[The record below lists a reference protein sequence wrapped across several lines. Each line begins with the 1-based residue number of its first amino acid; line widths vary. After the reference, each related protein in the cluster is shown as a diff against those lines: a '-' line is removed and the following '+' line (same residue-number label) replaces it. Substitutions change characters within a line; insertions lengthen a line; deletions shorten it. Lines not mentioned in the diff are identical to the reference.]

1 MNRSPDDCIVSAIA
15 AIWTVYLIINL
26 YSNSMRVADSRSR
39 RVLRSSRSRRACS
52 LVVAVTGSLVAAA
65 SLLYT
70 RGVFAQEN
78 PAAETGIARSGDFE
92 MIVRAGFGRL
102 EVSNWTGSWVP
113 FRISLS
119 NLGPPISGRLIVHC
133 ESSPNPSPQVREYV
147 KEIQLPTGT
156 RQLHEIAA
164 FLNSGESPIVRVQ
177 SGDRVVAETR
187 VSVERSYMLS
197 DQLMIAVIDT
207 DSTALNNISSAE
219 ITRVPNRA
227 PFISAAPVGGQLPQ
241 PDPQMAI
248 PAPPGSPQ
256 GPRRGRVGGP
266 NFGRPI
272 PQAHPTVIATE
283 DLPREFISYDQLDA
297 VVIGDSPL
305 NQLAEEQ
312 ARALRLWVA
321 SGGLLVVTGAADVA
335 GIRAIGLDSIMPVEA
350 QATTT
355 VASLPE
361 LTEVYGSFD
370 SPERLALMTS
380 RSKPDAHTLLGSQD
394 NPIVAERSHGSGLV
408 RFVAINPKLNP
419 YRAWT
424 AAKDLWT
431 DLLLPAAETKPKHI
445 NWVTTGRRG
454 NLSSNRWGVQ
464 GFLFHLAE
472 IAPPSPK
479 YVLLFLLAYVL
490 ALGPINYL
498 VLRWRR
504 KTDLAWLTIPAVVVT
519 FAVVSITVAQIG
531 RGADSIV
538 ADSSLVELH
547 QRDGISRVA
556 SGLLM
561 MPATKRTQEL
571 SFEGRDTYVND
582 VHNGNQGSSASAL
595 GTIECERGPK
605 EFTLRVPMTT
615 WTSGLFQ
622 MRSVN
627 EGVRPLVSTSIGQS
641 SVTIQNL
648 GDAPISK
655 AVLLTPEGVSD
666 LFDVAAGG
674 EHRLSVSAPQP
685 TPFNGWYL
693 TQLEEGSDEAE
704 LFQELGALLDREV
717 GGDRAF
723 TQGFFNTQSMTEAIK
738 RLERPLLI
746 GFVDKGPSGI
756 GFPGSFKRRSKTLY
770 VVHL

>member
-1 MNRSPDDCIVSAIA
+1 MV
-15 AIWTVYLIINL
+15 
-26 YSNSMRVADSRSR
+26 
-39 RVLRSSRSRRACS
+39 
-52 LVVAVTGSLVAAA
+52 
-65 SLLYT
+65 
-70 RGVFAQEN
+70 
-78 PAAETGIARSGDFE
+78 
-92 MIVRAGFGRL
+92 VRAGFGRL

-119 NLGPPISGRLIVHC
+119 NQGPPISGRLIVHC
-133 ESSPNPSPQVREYV
+133 QSSPNPNPQVREYV
-147 KEIQLPTGT
+147 KEVKLPTGA
-156 RQLHEIAA
+156 RQFHEIAA
-164 FLNSGESPIVRVQ
+164 FLNSGESPVVRLQ

-187 VSVERSYMLS
+187 VNVERSYMLS
-197 DQLMIAVIDT
+197 DQLMIAVLDT
-207 DSTALNNISSAE
+207 ESTALNNISSAE
-219 ITRVPNRA
+219 VLRVPNRA
-227 PFISAAPVGGQLPQ
+227 PFKSAAPVGGQLPQ
-241 PDPQMAI
+241 PDPQLAI
-248 PAPPGSPQ
+248 PVPPSSPQ

-272 PQAHPTVIATE
+272 PLAHPTVIAAE
-283 DLPREFISYDQLDA
+283 DLPREFISYDQLDV
-297 VVIGDSPL
+297 VVIGDAPL
-305 NQLAEEQ
+305 NQSSDEQ

-321 SGGLLVVTGAADVA
+321 SGGLLVVTGAADIA
-335 GIRAIGLDSIMPVEA
+335 GIRAIGLESILPVEA

-355 VASLPE
+355 VGSLPE

-370 SPERLALMTS
+370 SVDPLTLMTS
-380 RSKPDAHTLLGSQD
+380 RLKRDAHTLVGAD
-394 NPIVAERSHGSGLV
+394 DRPIVAEKSYGSGLV

-431 DLLLPAAETKPKHI
+431 DLLLPSAEAKPKQI
-445 NWVTTGRRG
+445 NWITSGRRG
-454 NLSSNRWGVQ
+454 NSSSNRWGVQ

-472 IAPPSPK
+472 IEPPSPK

-490 ALGPINYL
+490 TLGPINYL

-504 KTDLAWLTIPAVVVT
+504 KTDLAWLTIPAVVIT

-561 MPATKRTQEL
+561 MPATKRTQEVTFDG
-571 SFEGRDTYVND
+571 SDTYVND

-595 GTIECERGPK
+595 GSIECERGPK

-622 MRSVN
+622 LRSIT
-627 EGVRPLVSTSIGQS
+627 EGVQPLVSISTGES
-641 SVTIQNL
+641 SVAIRNL
-648 GDAPISK
+648 GDAPITK
-655 AVLLTPEGVSD
+655 AVYLSSEGVSD
-666 LFDVAAGG
+666 LFDVAAGQ
-674 EHRLSVSAPQP
+674 EHRASVSAPQP
-685 TPFNGWYL
+685 SAFNSWYL
-693 TQLEEGSDEAE
+693 TQFEQGSDEAE

-723 TQGFFNTQSMTEAIK
+723 TRGFFNTQLMTEAIK
-738 RLERPLLI
+738 LLERPLLI
-746 GFVDKGPSGI
+746 GFVDKGPAGI
-756 GFPGSFKRRSKTLY
+756 GFPGSFKRRSKALY
-770 VVHL
+770 VVHP

>member
-1 MNRSPDDCIVSAIA
+1 
-15 AIWTVYLIINL
+15 LL
-26 YSNSMRVADSRSR
+26 
-39 RVLRSSRSRRACS
+39 
-52 LVVAVTGSLVAAA
+52 AAA
-65 SLLYT
+65 NLLST
-70 RGVFAQEN
+70 RDVFAQEN

-102 EVSNWTGSWVP
+102 EVNNWTGSWVP

-119 NLGPPISGRLIVHC
+119 NQGPPISGRLIVHC
-133 ESSPNPSPQVREYV
+133 ESSRDPNPQVREYV
-147 KEIQLPTGT
+147 KEVQLPTGA
-156 RQLHEIAA
+156 QQNHELAA
-164 FLNSGESPIVRVQ
+164 FLNSGQSPVVSIQ
-177 SGDRVVAETR
+177 SGNRVVAQTR

-219 ITRVPNRA
+219 IIRVPNRT
-227 PFISAAPVGGQLPQ
+227 PFKSAAPVGGQLPEQ
-241 PDPQMAI
+241 DPQLAI
-248 PAPPGSPQ
+248 PALPPSPQ
-256 GPRRGRVGGP
+256 GQRRGRVGGQG
-266 NFGRPI
+266 FGRSI
-272 PQAHPTVIATE
+272 PQAHPIVIAAE

-297 VVIGDSPL
+297 VVIGDAPL
-305 NQLAEEQ
+305 NQLSEEQ

-321 SGGLLVVTGAADVA
+321 SGGLLVVTGAADVS
-335 GIRAIGLDSIMPVEA
+335 GIRAIGLGSIMPVEA

-361 LTEVYGSFD
+361 LTDVYGSFD
-370 SPERLALMTS
+370 SPDRLLVMTS
-380 RSKPDAHTLLGSQD
+380 RLKPDAHTLVGADD
-394 NPIVAERSHGSGLV
+394 NPIVAEKAFGSGLV
-408 RFVAINPKLNP
+408 RFVAINPKVNP
-419 YRAWT
+419 FRGWI

-431 DLLLPAAETKPKHI
+431 DLLLPSAETKPRHI
-445 NWVTTGRRG
+445 NWVTTGGRG
-454 NLSSNRWGVQ
+454 NLTSNRWGVQ

-472 IAPPSPK
+472 IEPPSPK

-490 ALGPINYL
+490 TLGPINYL

-547 QRDGISRVA
+547 QRDGVSRVA

-582 VHNGNQGSSASAL
+582 VNDGNQSSSASAL
-595 GTIECERGPK
+595 GSIECERGPK
-605 EFTLRVPMTT
+605 AFTLRVPMTT
-615 WTSGLFQ
+615 WTSGVFQ
-622 MRSVN
+622 VRAIN
-627 EGVRPLVSTSIGQS
+627 EGVQPLLSISTGES
-641 SVTIQNL
+641 SVTIRNL
-648 GDAPISK
+648 GDAAIIK

-685 TPFNGWYL
+685 APFNAWYL
-693 TQLEEGSDEAE
+693 TQLGEGSDEAE
-704 LFQELGALLDREV
+704 LFQELGALLDKEV
-717 GGDRAF
+717 GGDRALNR
-723 TQGFFNTQSMTEAIK
+723 GFFGTQSMTEAIK

-746 GFVDKGPSGI
+746 GFVDKSPSGI

>member
-1 MNRSPDDCIVSAIA
+1 
-15 AIWTVYLIINL
+15 
-26 YSNSMRVADSRSR
+26 MRVAYSRSR
-39 RVLRSSRSRRACS
+39 RVPRTSRSRRAGAFA
-52 LVVAVTGSLVAAA
+52 VVVVTGSLLAAA
-65 SLLYT
+65 SLLHA
-70 RGVFAQEN
+70 REVVAQEN

-92 MIVRAGFGRL
+92 MMVRAGFGRL
-102 EVSNWTGSWVP
+102 EVSTWTGSWVP

-119 NLGPPISGRLIVHC
+119 NQGPPISGRLIVHC
-133 ESSPNPSPQVREYV
+133 ESSRDPNPQVREYV
-147 KEIQLPTGT
+147 KEVQLPTGA
-156 RQLHEIAA
+156 QQIHEIAA
-164 FLNSGESPIVRVQ
+164 FLNSGQSPVVSIQ
-177 SGDRVVAETR
+177 SGDRVVAQTQ
-187 VSVERSYMLS
+187 VSVERGYMLS

-219 ITRVPNRA
+219 IIRVPNRT
-227 PFISAAPVGGQLPQ
+227 PFKSAAPVGGQLPQ
-241 PDPQMAI
+241 PDPQLAI
-248 PAPPGSPQ
+248 PAPPSPQ
-256 GPRRGRVGGP
+256 SQQRARVGGP
-266 NFGRPI
+266 SFGRPI
-272 PQAHPTVIATE
+272 PQAHPTVIPAE

-297 VVIGDSPL
+297 VVIGDAPL
-305 NQLAEEQ
+305 NQLNQEQ

-321 SGGLLVVTGAADVA
+321 SGGLLVVTGAADIA
-335 GIRAIGLDSIMPVEA
+335 GIRGIGLDTIMPVEA

-370 SPERLALMTS
+370 SPDRLTVMTS
-380 RSKPDAHTLLGSQD
+380 RLKPDAHTLVGADD
-394 NPIVAERSHGSGLV
+394 NPIVAEKSYGSGLV
-408 RFVAINPKLNP
+408 RFVAINPKVNP
-419 YRAWT
+419 FRAWI
-424 AAKDLWT
+424 AAKDLWS
-431 DLLLPAAETKPKHI
+431 DLLLPAAEAKPKHI
-445 NWVTTGRRG
+445 NWITSGRRG
-454 NLSSNRWGVQ
+454 VSSSNRWGVQ
-464 GFLFHLAE
+464 GFLFRLAE
-472 IAPPSPK
+472 IEPPSPK

-490 ALGPINYL
+490 TLGPINYL

-547 QRDGISRVA
+547 QRDGISRIA

-582 VHNGNQGSSASAL
+582 VNNGNQSSSASAL
-595 GTIECERGPK
+595 GSIECERGPK
-605 EFTLRVPMTT
+605 DFTLRVPMTT

-622 MRSVN
+622 VRAIN
-627 EGVRPLVSTSIGQS
+627 EGAQPLVSISTGGS
-641 SVTIQNL
+641 SVSIRNL
-648 GDAPISK
+648 GDAAITR

-674 EHRLSVSAPQP
+674 EYRVSVSAPQP
-685 TPFNGWYL
+685 TSFNSWYL
-693 TQLEEGSDEAE
+693 TQFEEGSDEAE

-723 TQGFFNTQSMTEAIK
+723 TQGFFDTQLMTEAIK

-756 GFPGSFKRRSKTLY
+756 GFPGSLKRRSKTLY
-770 VVHL
+770 VVHV